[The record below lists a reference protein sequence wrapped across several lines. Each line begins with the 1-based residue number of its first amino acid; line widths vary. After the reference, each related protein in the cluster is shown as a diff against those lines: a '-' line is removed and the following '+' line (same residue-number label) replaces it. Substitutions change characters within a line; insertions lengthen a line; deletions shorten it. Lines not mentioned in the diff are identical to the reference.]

1 MRTLKIVSVILGAAA
16 APPTRAEQVEEFE
29 PDAQTWQWV
38 PGRREP
44 WAAREENARAGATGR
59 EAEIPLAAA
68 YPTQAA
74 RAALLDASLARAA
87 STATSPPPRPSR
99 SERVARQTP

>member
-16 APPTRAEQVEEFE
+16 APPTRAEPVDDLE
-29 PDAQTWQWV
+29 PEAQTWQRV
-38 PGRREP
+38 RGRGEP
-44 WAAREENARAGATGR
+44 WAANEENARASATGR
-59 EAEIPLAAA
+59 GAEIPLAAA

-87 STATSPPPRPSR
+87 STASSPPRRP

>member
-16 APPTRAEQVEEFE
+16 APPTRAELVDELE
-29 PDAQTWQWV
+29 PEAQTWQRV
-38 PGRREP
+38 RGRGEP
-44 WAAREENARAGATGR
+44 WAAKEENAHASATGR
-59 EAEIPLAAA
+59 EAETPLAAA

-87 STATSPPPRPSR
+87 STGTSPPPSR